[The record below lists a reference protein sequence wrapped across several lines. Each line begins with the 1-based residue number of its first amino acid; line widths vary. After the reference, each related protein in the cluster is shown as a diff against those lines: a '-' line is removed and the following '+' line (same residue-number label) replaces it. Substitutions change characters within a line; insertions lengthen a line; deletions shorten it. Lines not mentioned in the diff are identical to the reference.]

1 MEVHHPHHLSHK
13 KKWKEY
19 ILEFL
24 MLFFAVTL
32 GFVAENYRDVYIEKE
47 RAHEL
52 IFQLKTDINN
62 NIHLIDS
69 VINRDKL
76 IGQKFDSAMV
86 YLVTSSTIDTDSLY
100 QNLPSNIYRFLSKN
114 DIYNQ
119 MKSSGSLRYIKD
131 EILLDKILNYA
142 SACLS
147 AETRS
152 SDMEG
157 DFVLKEYNNAIGAW
171 MPRTEAV
178 RRYVRDRKG
187 RENTIGKENSSMTLV
202 TNESINFI
210 DQLNGYKETN
220 LYSGPKAQILKSA
233 LLPIITR
240 RYALLVN
247 TVRFMG
253 RTKESGLDLLEYIN
267 SIEK

>member
-62 NIHLIDS
+62 NIDLIDS
-69 VINRDKL
+69 VVSRDKF

-86 YLVTSSTIDTDSLY
+86 YLVTSRIIDTDSLY
-100 QNLPSNIYRFLSKN
+100 KNLPSNIYRFLSKN

-131 EILLDKILNYA
+131 KVLLEKILNYA

-171 MPRTEAV
+171 MPKSEAV
-178 RRYVRDRKG
+178 RRYVRDRTG
-187 RENTIGKENSSMTLV
+187 RDNAIGKENSSNTLI

-210 DQLNGYKETN
+210 KQLNEFKETN
-220 LYSGPKAQILKSA
+220 LYTGERAQLLQSA

-240 RYALLVN
+240 RYGLLVN

-253 RTKESGLDLLEYIN
+253 RAKESGLDLLKYIE
-267 SIEK
+267 SIE